1 LKKLFHKNQLIIT
14 TLALMLAIAGYI
26 SYDRAN
32 SSPETAET
40 NAEVLEE
47 DYTTDNITYDI
58 SEEELSLSVA
68 SGTGETEEIALDDDA
83 DDAAAA
89 SGSVAEDDGAEEVA
103 LEETQ
108 ESLTDS
114 EEILNPGETVLTSLS
129 VTSANYAA
137 EVKLNREQIRS
148 KNKEALLEIIDSE
161 SISEEQ
167 KQDALNE
174 MVALAD
180 ISEKEANAEML
191 LEAKGFTNVV
201 VSISDDTCDVV
212 VDMGDVTDAKR
223 AQVEDIVKRKTG
235 ISAENIIITP
245 ISADATAL
253 EQ

>member
-1 LKKLFHKNQLIIT
+1 
-14 TLALMLAIAGYI
+14 MLAIAGYI

-32 SSPETAET
+32 STDQETSGT
-40 NAEVLEE
+40 NVDVIEE
-47 DYTTDNITYDI
+47 DYATEGTYDI
-58 SEEELSLSVA
+58 SEAAEDGEIEIAIEDSTEEVETVA
-68 SGTGETEEIALDDDA
+68 DVSDGET
-83 DDAAAA
+83 
-89 SGSVAEDDGAEEVA
+89 EEVA
-103 LEETQ
+103 LEDSGETVS
-108 ESLTDS
+108 ES
-114 EEILNPGETVLTSLS
+114 EETLNPGETVLTSVS

-148 KNKEALLEIIDSE
+148 KNKEALLEIVDSE
-161 SISEEQ
+161 TLSDEQ

-235 ISAENIIITP
+235 ILAENIIITP
-245 ISADATAL
+245 ISAK
-253 EQ
+253 

>member
-1 LKKLFHKNQLIIT
+1 
-14 TLALMLAIAGYI
+14 MLAIAGYI

-32 SSPETAET
+32 STDQETSGT
-40 NAEVLEE
+40 NVDVLEE
-47 DYTTDNITYDI
+47 DYVTEGTYDI
-58 SEEELSLSVA
+58 SEAAED
-68 SGTGETEEIALDDDA
+68 GEIEIALEDGTEEVATAA
-83 DDAAAA
+83 DA
-89 SGSVAEDDGAEEVA
+89 SGEETEDVA
-103 LEETQ
+103 LEE
-108 ESLTDS
+108 S
-114 EEILNPGETVLTSLS
+114 EETLNPGETVLTSAS

-148 KNKEALLEIIDSE
+148 KNKEALLEIVDSE
-161 SISEEQ
+161 TLSEEQ

-174 MVALAD
+174 MVKLAD

-245 ISADATAL
+245 ISADETGLA
-253 EQ
+253 Q

>member
-1 LKKLFHKNQLIIT
+1 
-14 TLALMLAIAGYI
+14 MLAIAGYI

-32 SSPETAET
+32 STDQETSTT
-40 NAEVLEE
+40 NVDVLEE
-47 DYTTDNITYDI
+47 DYVTEGTYDI
-58 SEEELSLSVA
+58 SESAED
-68 SGTGETEEIALDDDA
+68 GEIEIALEDSTDEVETAA
-83 DDAAAA
+83 DA
-89 SGSVAEDDGAEEVA
+89 SGEETEEVA
-103 LEETQ
+103 LEDSGETVL
-108 ESLTDS
+108 ES
-114 EEILNPGETVLTSLS
+114 EETLNPGETVLTSVS

-148 KNKEALLEIIDSE
+148 KNKEALLEIVDSE
-161 SISEEQ
+161 TLSDEQ

-174 MVALAD
+174 MVMLAD

-245 ISADATAL
+245 ISADETGLA
-253 EQ
+253 Q

>member
-1 LKKLFHKNQLIIT
+1 
-14 TLALMLAIAGYI
+14 MLAIAGYI

-32 SSPETAET
+32 STDRETATT
-40 NAEVLEE
+40 NVDVLEE
-47 DYTTDNITYDI
+47 DYVTEGTYDI
-58 SEEELSLSVA
+58 SEAAED
-68 SGTGETEEIALDDDA
+68 GEIEIALEDGTEEVATAA
-83 DDAAAA
+83 DA
-89 SGSVAEDDGAEEVA
+89 SGEETEDVA
-103 LEETQ
+103 LEE
-108 ESLTDS
+108 S
-114 EEILNPGETVLTSLS
+114 EETEETLNPGETVLTSVS

-148 KNKEALLEIIDSE
+148 KNKEALLEIVDSE
-161 SISEEQ
+161 TLSEEQ

-174 MVALAD
+174 MVMLAD

-245 ISADATAL
+245 ISADETGLA
-253 EQ
+253 Q